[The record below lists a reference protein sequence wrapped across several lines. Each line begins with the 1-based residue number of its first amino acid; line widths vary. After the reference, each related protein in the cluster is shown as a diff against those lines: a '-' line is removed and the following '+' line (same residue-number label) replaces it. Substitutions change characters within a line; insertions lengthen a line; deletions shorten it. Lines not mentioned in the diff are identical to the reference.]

1 MEDLSVSLPFGG
13 GTNRDPDIIHK
24 IPTELETLAEQSMV
38 DFVSHLDSL
47 PDDAARKAYLEG
59 LIDET
64 VNGNLYE
71 ELKGP
76 ENVQ

>member
-1 MEDLSVSLPFGG
+1 MEDLSVSIPTEGG
-13 GTNRDPDIIHK
+13 INPNLKYI

-38 DFVSHLDSL
+38 DLVSHLDSL

-59 LIDET
+59 LIDKT

-71 ELKGP
+71 ELKGS